1 MSPADDVVSDP
12 LSQRLSRF
20 LDPRGRTDIRFG
32 LERITAAL
40 QTLGNPQDKI
50 VNPIHIAGT
59 NGKGSVA
66 AFLRFMVQE
75 AGLTAHVFTSPHLVR
90 VNERIRIAGR
100 LVTDD
105 ALVEALDAVHAAN
118 ADLTY
123 FEALTAAGFKLFAE
137 RNADVSVIETGAG
150 GKLDSTN
157 VMHAPAACI
166 ITHIS
171 RDHER
176 MFGTNDVKE
185 IACTKARIM
194 RSNVPVFIAEQD
206 SAPRDALLQAAC
218 DIGAPAR
225 YMGRDFTAQWR
236 DEVFHFE
243 DEQGTLRTPWL
254 GLTGEHQLANAA
266 VACAALRSLRL
277 PELTT
282 DNMAAGLRET
292 RWPARLQTLRDGPV
306 TRKLGAR
313 VIVDGAHNPAAAQ
326 SLAREMTRIALGD
339 GVKPAVI
346 FAVQGVKDAS
356 AMLGHLVDGA
366 DFFVTCPLPSAGQE
380 GGAGE
385 DPQSLALMIENLH
398 AHGCATASLDDAL
411 SMVAASGAKTV
422 FICGSLYLAGAVLA
436 LNGEMP
442 D

>member
-1 MSPADDVVSDP
+1 M
-12 LSQRLSRF
+12 
-20 LDPRGRTDIRFG
+20 
-32 LERITAAL
+32 
-40 QTLGNPQDKI
+40 
-50 VNPIHIAGT
+50 
-59 NGKGSVA
+59 
-66 AFLRFMVQE
+66 
-75 AGLTAHVFTSPHLVR
+75 
-90 VNERIRIAGR
+90 
-100 LVTDD
+100 
-105 ALVEALDAVHAAN
+105 
-118 ADLTY
+118 
-123 FEALTAAGFKLFAE
+123 
-137 RNADVSVIETGAG
+137 G
-150 GKLDSTN
+150 G
-157 VMHAPAACI
+157 
-166 ITHIS
+166 
-171 RDHER
+171 
-176 MFGTNDVKE
+176 
-185 IACTKARIM
+185 
-194 RSNVPVFIAEQD
+194 
-206 SAPRDALLQAAC
+206 
-218 DIGAPAR
+218 
-225 YMGRDFTAQWR
+225 
-236 DEVFHFE
+236 
-243 DEQGTLRTPWL
+243 
-254 GLTGEHQLANAA
+254 AA

-292 RWPARLQTLRDGPV
+292 RWPARLQTLGDGPV

-339 GVKPAVI
+339 GVMPPVI